1 MNSPLRSSTSSSARA
16 LPARTQVAIVAV
28 AAIAIIAA
36 LGLGHAGV
44 RIFSE
49 SAGAAA
55 EPAAPPPG
63 TFKPTPTQLAQLK
76 FAPVVK
82 MRFRTEQLTDGK
94 IAVDGDKTTPVF
106 SPYSG
111 RVTRVIAKLGDKV
124 KRGDRLLAI
133 DATEFA
139 QAQND
144 LVSAAGTL
152 NAASA
157 QLKLAQTNEQR
168 KHGLYEGKAASLQDW
183 QQSQADLTTAQSN
196 LRSAETALAAV
207 RSRLRILGRTEAEI
221 GALERAQRIDPV
233 AYVLAPIGGTVTDRQ
248 VGPGQYLQSGASTP
262 VFSIGDL
269 STVWLV
275 ANVRE
280 VDTPLIRKGAP
291 VEVRVLAFP
300 GRVFKAKLD
309 YIASSIDPTTRR
321 LPVRAEI
328 ENANGA
334 LKPEMFASFSI
345 AAGGESESAAVPE
358 QAIVYEGD
366 SARVWVMQPGN
377 NLSLRQ
383 IRTGRT
389 RDGMVE
395 VLSGLSPGEKVV
407 TAGALFID
415 RAAEES
421 D

>member
-1 MNSPLRSSTSSSARA
+1 M
-16 LPARTQVAIVAV
+16 AIV
-28 AAIAIIAA
+28 IIAA
-36 LGLGHAGV
+36 LGLGNAGT

-49 SAGAAA
+49 SSGAAA

-63 TFKPTPTQLAQLK
+63 TFRPTAAQLAQLK

-94 IAVDGDKTTPVF
+94 IALNSDKTTPVF

-111 RVTRVIAKLGDKV
+111 RVTRVIAKLGDKA
-124 KRGDRLLAI
+124 KRGDPLLAI
-133 DATEFA
+133 EATEFA
-139 QAQND
+139 QGQND
-144 LVSAAGTL
+144 LVGAAGAL
-152 NAASA
+152 NTATA

-183 QQSQADLTTAQSN
+183 QQSQADLITAQNN

-207 RSRLRILGRTEAEI
+207 RSRLRILGRTDAQI
-221 GALERAQRIDPV
+221 DALERAQRMDPV
-233 AYVLAPIGGTVTDRQ
+233 TYILAPISGTVTDRQ
-248 VGPGQYLQSGASTP
+248 VSPGQYIQSGASTP
-262 VFSIGDL
+262 VFSIGNL

-280 VDTPLIRKGAP
+280 VDAPLMRKGAP

-300 GRVFKAKLD
+300 GRVFKARLD
-309 YIASSIDPTTRR
+309 YIAPSIDPNTRR
-321 LPVRAEI
+321 LTVRAEI
-328 ENANGA
+328 DNPDGA

-345 AAGGESESAAVPE
+345 TAGAESEAPAVPA

-366 SARVWVMQPGN
+366 SARVWVMQQGN
-377 NLSLRQ
+377 SIGLRQ
-383 IRTGRT
+383 IRTGRSH
-389 RDGMVE
+389 DGMVE
-395 VLSGLSPGEKVV
+395 VLAGLNPGERVV

-415 RAAEES
+415 RAAKEGE
-421 D
+421 

>member
-1 MNSPLRSSTSSSARA
+1 MNSPPSRSAPPTARA
-16 LPARTQVAIVAV
+16 LPARSQLAIVAV
-28 AAIAIIAA
+28 AAVAIVAA
-36 LGLGHAGV
+36 LGFGNAGM

-49 SAGAAA
+49 SAAAA
-55 EPAAPPPG
+55 PKPAAAPPG
-63 TFKPTPTQLAQLK
+63 TFRPTATQMAQLR
-76 FAPVVK
+76 FALVVK
-82 MRFRTEQLTDGK
+82 MRFRTEEVTDGK
-94 IAVDGDKTTPVF
+94 IALDSDKTTPVF

-111 RVTRVIAKLGDKV
+111 RVTRVIAKLGDRV

-133 DATEFA
+133 EATEFA

-144 LVSAAGTL
+144 LVGAAAALNSA
-152 NAASA
+152 NA
-157 QLKLAQTNEQR
+157 QFKLAQTNEQR
-168 KHGLYEGKAASLQDW
+168 KQGLYRGKAGSLQDW
-183 QQSQADLTTAQSN
+183 QQSQADLTTARNN

-207 RSRLRILGRTEAEI
+207 RSRLRILGITDAEI

-233 AYVLAPIGGTVTDRQ
+233 AYVLAPISGTVTDRQ
-248 VGPGQYLQSGASTP
+248 VGPGQYIQSGASAP
-262 VFSIGDL
+262 VFSIGNL
-269 STVWLV
+269 SSVWLV

-280 VDTPLIRKGAP
+280 VDAPLMRKGAP

-300 GRVFKAKLD
+300 GRVFRAKLD
-309 YIASSIDPTTRR
+309 YIAPSIDPNTRR
-321 LPVRAEI
+321 LAVRAEI
-328 ENANGA
+328 ANANGA

-345 AAGGESESAAVPE
+345 AAGGESESAAVPP

-366 SARVWVMQPGN
+366 SARVWVMQQGN
-377 NLSLRQ
+377 SLGLRQ

-395 VLSGLSPGEKVV
+395 VLSGLKPGERVV